1 MKCLSY
7 SKQSIVDELANKS
20 ESTYET
26 HKSTVLTSDRT
37 LLQPAA
43 GAGHGRDRHR
53 PGGQES
59 GGELR
64 GAVRGAVPRGEGAG
78 RGTWPGHVT
87 RDLDHD
93 AGDGEGPQ
101 LEDTQQ
107 HEEAVRW
114 PVLHS

>member
-1 MKCLSY
+1 MCRWLSEQLKCLSY

-59 GGELR
+59 GGQLR
-64 GAVRGAVPRGEGAG
+64 GAVCGAVPRGEGAG
-78 RGTWPGHVT
+78 RGAWPGHVT
-87 RDLDHD
+87 RD
-93 AGDGEGPQ
+93 
-101 LEDTQQ
+101 T
-107 HEEAVRW
+107 
-114 PVLHS
+114 